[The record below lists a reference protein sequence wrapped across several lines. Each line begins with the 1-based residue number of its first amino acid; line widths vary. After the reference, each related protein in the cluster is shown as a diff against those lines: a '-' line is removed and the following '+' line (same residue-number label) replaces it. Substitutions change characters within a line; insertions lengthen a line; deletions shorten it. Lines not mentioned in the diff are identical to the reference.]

1 MYLEDN
7 DMINIT
13 IDYLK
18 RKDAI
23 ELKKLFALELSKIE
37 ALFKNNLGFCITC
50 KESKFD
56 ECLFGEVFP
65 YAGNRFRKN

>member
-37 ALFKNNLGFCITC
+37 A
-50 KESKFD
+50 
-56 ECLFGEVFP
+56 
-65 YAGNRFRKN
+65 